1 MTTLHVP
8 NPADANALVCDCID
22 VLPFDPVTDERRAQ
36 LIRSCHGP
44 FVLLIEAVLSA
55 AAAGP
60 DEKAILIQGIRRL
73 FAQAEIAK
81 RQSYLSNLL
90 GKLSAQRDSQ

>member
-8 NPADANALVCDCID
+8 DSADANALVDDCID
-22 VLPFDPVTDERRAQ
+22 VFPFGPMTDERRAQ
-36 LIRSCHGP
+36 LIRNCHGP
-44 FVLLIEAVLSA
+44 FVLLIEAVLFA
-55 AAAGP
+55 AAVGP
-60 DEKAILIQGIRRL
+60 DEEAVLIQGIRRL

-90 GKLSAQRDSQ
+90 GKLSAQRDGQ